1 MAASRRR
8 ERVPPMARR
17 DSRPTRAAGGG
28 VRNADRSVAMK
39 RFAALALIFSLAL
52 ASSAR
57 GGESYRI
64 GYSCSNF
71 ADTFQTYIVDAA
83 WAEAEASGIG
93 LRVMDA
99 GEDAALQAR
108 HVEKMLADKADALI
122 VVPVDTSAV
131 DEIVAMAATSQ
142 VPLIFVNRNP
152 FVGEVPPGNCY
163 VIATDAFVEGETQ
176 MNYAAPIIG
185 PMGHVVILQG
195 ILANEATLSRT
206 EGVRSVIQMSYPELT
221 IMAEAS
227 GNWQRGQGKDIMRG
241 WLAELGRENID
252 AVISNND
259 DMALGALDALEEA
272 DIRDVVVVGID
283 AIPEAL
289 RAIKDGRMAG
299 TVLQDPVLQGKGAV
313 EIALRALRGD
323 AQAQNVILSSEIVTS
338 ENIDTFLK
346 P

>member
-1 MAASRRR
+1 
-8 ERVPPMARR
+8 
-17 DSRPTRAAGGG
+17 
-28 VRNADRSVAMK
+28 MK
-39 RFAALALIFSLAL
+39 RFAALALVLSLSLA
-52 ASSAR
+52 AVVM
-57 GGESYRI
+57 GGESRRI

-83 WAEAEASGIG
+83 RAEAEASGVG
-93 LRVMDA
+93 LTVLDA
-99 GEDAALQAR
+99 KEDVALQAR
-108 HVEKMLADKADALI
+108 HVEKMLADGVEALI

-131 DEIVAMAATSQ
+131 EELVAMAAASQ

-152 FVGEVPPGNCY
+152 FVGELPPGNCY

-176 MNYAAPIIG
+176 MNYAAPVIG

-221 IMAEAS
+221 IMAETS
-227 GNWQRGQGKDIMRG
+227 GNWQRNQGKDIMRG

-272 DIRDVVVVGID
+272 GIHDVVVVGID

-289 RAIKDGRMAG
+289 RAIRDGRMAG
-299 TVLQDPVLQGKGAV
+299 TVLQNPVLQGKGAV
-313 EIALRALRGD
+313 EIAVRALNGET
-323 AQAQNVILSSEIVTS
+323 QAQNVILSSEIVTGK
-338 ENIDTFLK
+338 NIDSFLA